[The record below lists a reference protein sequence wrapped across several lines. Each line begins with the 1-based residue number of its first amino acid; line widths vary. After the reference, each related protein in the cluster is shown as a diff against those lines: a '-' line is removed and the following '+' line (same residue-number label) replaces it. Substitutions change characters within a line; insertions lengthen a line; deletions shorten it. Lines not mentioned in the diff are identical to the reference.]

1 MRRQVHRRISR
12 ISICPLGDAGIPGGV
27 SMFFTYL
34 RRELRRRMRQA
45 IFIALGLALGIGLV
59 ITVTAASSGVK
70 DAQATV
76 LHSLYGVGT
85 DITVT
90 QTPTAG
96 SGGPTGFGFRGR
108 VGNQKRPASG
118 TKIDIDNLTSIGQG
132 TLSASSVTS
141 VAKLSHVAGAAG
153 ALSLTDAVITGK
165 IPAINTSGG
174 NGTGTG
180 GGFGSAGGGGGGRGG
195 SFRGN
200 FKSSSFTVSG
210 VDLSTGALG
219 PLSSAKL
226 KSGRTFASS
235 DGTANVAVVNSDYA
249 TQKKL
254 SVGSTITVAKTSFKV
269 VGIASAGS
277 DASDVFIPL
286 ARAQTL
292 ASLKGKVNTIYVAAD
307 SASNISGVA
316 KEISGMLPK
325 ATVTTSSSLASEVT
339 GSLSSAASL
348 ANNLGKWLAIAVL
361 IAAFLLASLLTSAA
375 VARRVREFGTLK
387 ALGWRSRRIV
397 GQVMGESI
405 AIGIIG
411 GVVGVALGFAGAA
424 LVRSLSGP
432 LTASVG
438 QTTGSATPGGAR
450 TFGGGGFG
458 GGTGA
463 PGGGGPGGF
472 ARAAANATHT
482 VAVHLSAPVTIGAV
496 VLAVVLAIAGGLI
509 AGGFGGWR
517 AARLRPAAALSRV
530 E

>member
-1 MRRQVHRRISR
+1 
-12 ISICPLGDAGIPGGV
+12 
-27 SMFFTYL
+27 MFVTYL

-59 ITVTAASSGVK
+59 ITVTAASAGVK

-85 DITVT
+85 DVTVT
-90 QTPTAG
+90 QTPKAG
-96 SGGPTGFGFRGR
+96 SGGPAGFGFRGR
-108 VGNQKRPASG
+108 IGTGQRPAAG
-118 TKIDIDNLTSIGQG
+118 TRIDVDNLTSIGQG

-141 VAKLSHVAGAAG
+141 ISRLHNVAGAAG

-165 IPAINTSGG
+165 IPAINSSGSSGTG
-174 NGTGTG
+174 NGFGGTPG
-180 GGFGSAGGGGGGRGG
+180 GGGG
-195 SFRGN
+195 SFRGD

-210 VDLSTGALG
+210 VDLATGALG

-226 KSGRTFASS
+226 TSGRTFKATDATS
-235 DGTANVAVVNSDYA
+235 NVAMLNRNYA

-254 SVGSTITVAKTSFKV
+254 KVGSTITVAKTSFKV

-277 DASDVFIPL
+277 GASNVFIPL

-292 ASLKGKVNTIYVAAD
+292 ASLKGKVNTIYVAAN
-307 SASNISGVA
+307 SASNINGVA
-316 KEISGMLPK
+316 REISALLPK

-348 ANNLGKWLAIAVL
+348 ANNLGRWLAVAVL
-361 IAAFLLASLLTSAA
+361 IAAFLLASLLTMAA

-387 ALGWRSRRIV
+387 ALGWRSGRIT

-405 AIGIIG
+405 VIGILG
-411 GVVGVALGFAGAA
+411 GAAGVALGFAGAA
-424 LVRSLSGP
+424 LVSKLARP
-432 LTASVG
+432 LTASLG
-438 QTTGSATPGGAR
+438 ATTGSATPGGAR
-450 TFGGGGFG
+450 TFGGGPGGFG
-458 GGTGA
+458 GPSGGS
-463 PGGGGPGGF
+463 GGGPGGF
-472 ARAAANATHT
+472 FGRAAAETHR
-482 VAVHLSAPVTIGAV
+482 VVVHLSAPVTIGAV

-509 AGGFGGWR
+509 AGTFGGWR